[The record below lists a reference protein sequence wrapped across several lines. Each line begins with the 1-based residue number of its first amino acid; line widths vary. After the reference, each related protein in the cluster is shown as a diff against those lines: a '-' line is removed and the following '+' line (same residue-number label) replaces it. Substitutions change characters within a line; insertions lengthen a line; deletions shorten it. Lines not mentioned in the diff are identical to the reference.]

1 MLDSSTPDG
10 LAPLSFSGALT
21 IVFVF
26 GGLGVLWAAWNWFA
40 LSRISVAADSGVISS
55 RSGGADNIALVI
67 DIGGKIADGAKEFL
81 KQ

>member
-1 MLDSSTPDG
+1 MLGSATPDG

-26 GGLGVLWAAWNWFA
+26 GGLGVLWAAWLWFS
-40 LSRISVAADSGVISS
+40 LSRINVAADAEVISS
-55 RSGGADNIALVI
+55 RSGGGDNVSLVI